1 MQNLLLEP
9 YKLHDFQLQNRIV
22 MAPLTRRRAENPDL
36 SAGEMTALYYAQ
48 RSSTGLLISE
58 GSQISPEA
66 YGYTHSPGCYTDRQI
81 AGWEKV
87 TNAVHKKGGT
97 IFLQLWHVGPFSH
110 PLLQPGNRPPLAS
123 SEIKPSGEVLTP
135 EGHKPYET
143 ARAMTKEDIFR
154 TVNDFGKAA
163 RNAMAA
169 GFDGVE
175 IHGAHAYII
184 DQFIMDGTN
193 KRTDEFGVSVEN
205 RSKLLFMVVEE
216 VLKRLPK
223 ERVGLRLSP
232 RAVRP
237 GMEDSNPENTY
248 GFIIKRLND
257 YQLCYLHLSEML
269 TPEERLKHPEK
280 SFIPFYREIYNG
292 VLISC
297 GGHTLESANSML
309 AKNEADLIAFG
320 KPMISNPD
328 LAKRF
333 RTGAPLAEPDKETFY
348 HGGAKGYVDY
358 PFV

>member
-9 YKLHDFQLQNRIV
+9 YALKGLRLQNRMV
-22 MAPLTRRRAENPDL
+22 MAPMTRRRAGNHDL
-36 SAGEMTALYYAQ
+36 AADDMTALYYAQ
-48 RSSTGLLISE
+48 RATTGLLISE

-66 YGYTHSPGCYTDRQI
+66 YGYTDSPGCYTERQI
-81 AGWEKV
+81 EGWKKV
-87 TNAVHKKGGT
+87 TSAVHAKGGT

-110 PLLQPGNRPPLAS
+110 PLLQPGKRPPLAA
-123 SEIKPSGEVLTP
+123 SEIKPSDEVLTP

-154 TVNDFGKAA
+154 TVKDFSKAA

-193 KRTDEFGVSVEN
+193 KRTDEFGGTVEN
-205 RSKLLFMVVEE
+205 RSKFLFMIVEE
-216 VLKRLPK
+216 ILKYLPK
-223 ERVGLRLSP
+223 EKIGLRLSP
-232 RAVRP
+232 KAVRP
-237 GMEDSNPENTY
+237 GMEDSKPEVAY
-248 GFIIKRLND
+248 GYIIRRLND

-269 TPEERLKHPEK
+269 TPEERLKHPGK

-297 GGHTLESANSML
+297 GGHSLESANSML

-320 KPMISNPD
+320 KPLISNPD
-328 LAKRF
+328 LAGRF
-333 RTGAPLAEPDKETFY
+333 RTGAALIEPDKETFY

-358 PFV
+358 QAL